1 MQEPHALL
9 WVHLA
14 CNDDGLRTRGADEH
28 RKLRCKPRAKAN
40 TNPGSQSFSFSVGIT
55 TVRVCVG
62 NVLFDSVPD
71 SQVVNFS
78 NPRWCKVPSAPAGRQ
93 LDPQSRATANPQG
106 RDTAPSLQLP
116 SLQMVSTRSSA
127 TSIASK
133 KTDVQIG
140 IAARRHVP
148 N

>member
-1 MQEPHALL
+1 ML
-9 WVHLA
+9 WVHPA
-14 CNDDGLRTRGADEH
+14 CNDDGLGTRGADEH
-28 RKLRCKPRAKAN
+28 LKLRCKPRARAN
-40 TNPGSQSFSFSVGIT
+40 TNPGSQAFSFSVVST

-93 LDPQSRATANPQG
+93 LDPQARATAGPG
-106 RDTAPSLQLP
+106 SRVVALGLQLV

-127 TSIASK
+127 TSNASK
-133 KTDVQIG
+133 KTEVQIG